1 MPSASNSYLKQPQV
15 QSISTAEGRESPA
28 CPIQSTFLEN
38 QSPPKLTIVPENC
51 VIPVPATKLSSNS
64 QNQTRI
70 PAHTSERSEQV
81 AHNSTAILNVA
92 QPQPLQPPLPY
103 VAPLE
108 AFAQCTPRQPRS
120 QEERDQRKSSSRKA
134 LERFQQS
141 ADAIEVGVPVED
153 VSKRSDRMDGVVV
166 EVDIDVTM
174 ADPPDDDGGSGH
186 SRMIVDVPE
195 DDDVV
200 SQLNAF

>member
-1 MPSASNSYLKQPQV
+1 MSM
-15 QSISTAEGRESPA
+15 AEGRESPA
-28 CPIQSTFLEN
+28 GHIQSTFLEN
-38 QSPPKLTIVPENC
+38 QSPPKLSIVPDNC
-51 VIPVPATKLSSNS
+51 AKLSSNS

-70 PAHTSERSEQV
+70 PAHTSERPEQA
-81 AHNSTAILNVA
+81 AHTSTAIPSVT
-92 QPQPLQPPLPY
+92 QPQPPLPY

-120 QEERDQRKSSSRKA
+120 QEERDQRKSSSRRA

-141 ADAIEVGVPVED
+141 ADAIEVGIPVED

-166 EVDIDVTM
+166 EVDVDVTM
-174 ADPPDDDGGSGH
+174 ADPPDDDGGSSH
-186 SRMIVDVPE
+186 SRMIVDAPE

-200 SQLNAF
+200 SKLNAF